1 MQRLEVL
8 SRQLTAACATTDR
21 TPLLAT
27 KEIYDSMYRKSIE
40 DPEGFWGELALGYHW
55 QEKFPAR
62 GHMQYN
68 VDLRRGNVD
77 VQFFRGGT
85 TNISYN
91 ALDRWVAAGRGDE
104 PCILWEGNDES
115 ERRTVIYRQVLDD
128 VCRLS
133 NWMSSR
139 GVKKGDSVTIY
150 LPMVPELPIAM
161 LACARIGAMHSVV
174 FAGFSADSLAQRI
187 VDCKGKMVLTASGV
201 MRGTK
206 PVLLKTIVDDAVK
219 LAAKQGQPTTSVLCL
234 EVATALRASVT
245 PWNPSIDIWWHD
257 AIPKQSTVFPPT
269 WLDAEDRSFLL
280 YTSGSTGK
288 PKGVVHS
295 VGGYMVGVGESCRY
309 LYDMRPGDIVFST
322 ADCGWIT
329 GHSYLAYGPL
339 LCGCTIVM
347 LGGIPT
353 HPDGG
358 RCWRMV
364 ERYKVRQFYTAPTLL
379 RSLLQLGDAW
389 PRKSDLTSLR
399 VLASAGEPMNEHA
412 WHWFHEMIGN
422 ARCPVV
428 DTWWQTETGMG
439 MLIPLPCPWF
449 DAKPGAAG
457 VPFFGVQPVIL
468 DATTGSELPA
478 TGAVEGVL
486 VLKGVW
492 PSMARTLYGDHER
505 WEQVYFAPYKGYYF
519 TGDGCRRDEDGH
531 YWITGRV
538 DDVINVSGH
547 RIGTAEVESALTE
560 HADCA
565 EAAVIG
571 VDHALKGQA
580 IYAFVTLRGMEH
592 QTDAMR
598 KILNDH
604 VRKVI
609 GPFAVPDTIHWAPAL
624 PKTRSGK
631 IMRRVLRKIASG
643 QEKELG
649 DVSTLAEPGV
659 VEMLIKLRGK

>member
-1 MQRLEVL
+1 MQRLEIL
-8 SRQLTAACATTDR
+8 ARQLTAGSATNDR
-21 TPLLAT
+21 TPLLASRDV
-27 KEIYDSMYRKSIE
+27 YDSMHRKSVE

-55 QEKFPAR
+55 QNKFPAR
-62 GHMQYN
+62 GHMSYN
-68 VDLRRGNVD
+68 TDVGRGKID
-77 VQFFRGGT
+77 VQFFCGGT
-85 TNISYN
+85 TNIAYN
-91 ALDRWVAAGRGDE
+91 CLDRWVAAGRGDD
-104 PCILWEGNDES
+104 PCVLWEGNDEN
-115 ERRTVIYRQVLDD
+115 ERRTVTYRQMLED

-133 NWMSSR
+133 NWLTSR

-150 LPMVPELPIAM
+150 LPMVAELPAAM
-161 LACARIGAMHSVV
+161 LACARIGAVHSVV
-174 FAGFSADSLAQRI
+174 FAGFSAEALAQRI
-187 VDCKGKMVLTASGV
+187 VDCQGKVVLTASGV
-201 MRGTK
+201 MRGAK
-206 PVLLKTIVDDAVK
+206 AVPLKAIVDDAAK
-219 LAAKQGQPTTSVLCL
+219 LAAKGGQPVTSVLCL
-234 EVATALRASVT
+234 EVPSALRAANT
-245 PWNPSIDIWWHD
+245 PWDASRDVWWGD
-257 AIPKQSTVFPPT
+257 AIPIQPPT
-269 WLDAEDRSFLL
+269 CPPVWLEAEDRSFLL

-309 LYDMRPGDIVFST
+309 LYDMRPGDVVFTT

-339 LCGCTIVM
+339 LCGCTVVI

-389 PRKSDLTSLR
+389 PRQSDLSSLR
-399 VLASAGEPMNEHA
+399 ILASAGEPMNEHA
-412 WHWFHEMIGN
+412 WHWFHEMIGGS
-422 ARCPVV
+422 RCPVV
-428 DTWWQTETGMG
+428 DTWWQTETGNG
-439 MLIPLPCPWF
+439 MITPLPATWF
-449 DAKPGAAG
+449 QAKAGAAG
-457 VPFFGVQPVIL
+457 VPFFGVLPVIL
-468 DATTGSELPA
+468 DPA
-478 TGAVEGVL
+478 TGKELPGNAPAEGVL
-486 VLKGVW
+486 ALRGVW
-492 PSMARTLYGDHER
+492 PAMARTLYGDHER

-519 TGDGCRRDEDGH
+519 TGDGARRDEDGH

-547 RIGTAEVESALTE
+547 RIGTAEVESSLTE

-580 IYAFVTLRGMEH
+580 IYAFVTLRGVDH
-592 QTDAMR
+592 QNDAMR
-598 KILNDH
+598 KTLMDH
-604 VRKVI
+604 VRKSI